1 VGPTLKDGP
10 PPAST
15 LAGEITMRRT
25 IHTSALVAICSLV
38 AALAVGG
45 ITGSVLSSPKL
56 LTTFAIAPDTHTPLI
71 LEQGFATVLQKSAP
85 AVVNIS
91 SSKIVREQSP
101 EQNVFG
107 DELFRRF
114 FGPEF
119 LRQFRVPKERRERSL
134 GSGVIVNQDGYI
146 LTNHHVIEGAM
157 EVMIS
162 LSDKRELIGKVVGSD
177 PGTDIAVLKIAAENL
192 PTLPFADSSK
202 VQVGDVA
209 LAIGNPFGLGRTV
222 TMGIVSA
229 TGRGDLGIEDYEDFI
244 QTDASINPGNSGGA
258 LTNVHGDL
266 IGLNT
271 AILSPTGG
279 SLGIGFAVPS
289 NMVRK
294 VMDEIVRTGRVT
306 RGFMGVVLQD
316 VTPDIAT
323 AMKLGATRGALVSE
337 VKPDTPAARAGI
349 EAGDVITEANGN
361 PIVDRRSL
369 QLVIGSLPP
378 GAPILLRLQRNSSS
392 RVVTVTLTEMP
403 QEEQTA
409 SVTQPA
415 APLNDM
421 QRVGMTVAD
430 LTAQIRSHLHIPSE
444 VNGVIVADVQ
454 EGTAASLAGMKAGDI
469 IQEVNR
475 RSVKNE
481 ADFKTQLASR
491 RSDIL
496 LLRVSRQGNSQFVA
510 IR

>member
-1 VGPTLKDGP
+1 
-10 PPAST
+10 
-15 LAGEITMRRT
+15 MRRT
-25 IHTSALVAICSLV
+25 IHTSVWVAIGFIVS
-38 AALAVGG
+38 ALLLGG
-45 ITGSVLSSPKL
+45 ITGSVLSSPTL
-56 LTTFAIAPDTHTPLI
+56 LTTFAIAPDTHTPLV
-71 LEQGFATVLQKSAP
+71 LEQGFASVVQKSAP

-91 SSKIVREQSP
+91 SSRIIRAQAS
-101 EQNVFG
+101 EQNEFG
-107 DELFRRF
+107 DEFFRRF
-114 FGPEF
+114 FGPDF

-134 GSGVIVNQDGYI
+134 GSGVIVNSSGYI
-146 LTNHHVIEGAM
+146 LTNHHVIEDAM
-157 EVMIS
+157 EVMVS
-162 LSDKRELIGKVVGSD
+162 LSDKRELLGRVIGSD
-177 PGTDIAVLKIAAENL
+177 PGTDIAVLKIDADKL
-192 PTLPFADSSK
+192 STLPFADSSK

-229 TGRGDLGIEDYEDFI
+229 TGRGGLGIEDYEDFI

-266 IGLNT
+266 IGVNT

-294 VMDEIVRTGRVT
+294 VMDEIVRTGKVT

-361 PIVDRRSL
+361 PIADRRSL

-378 GAPILLRLQRNSSS
+378 SAPLTLRMQRNGAM
-392 RVVTVTLTEMP
+392 RVVTLTLTEIP
-403 QEEQTA
+403 KEEQTA
-409 SVTQPA
+409 AVPQSA
-415 APLNDM
+415 GPLEDT

-430 LTAQIRSHLHIPSE
+430 LTSQIRRHLHIPSE
-444 VNGVIVADVQ
+444 VKGVVVADVE
-454 EGTAASLAGMKAGDI
+454 EGTAASLAGVKTGDV

-475 RSVKNE
+475 KSVEN
-481 ADFKTQLASR
+481 AAAFKTELASHS
-491 RSDIL
+491 SDVL